1 MNGSGKQ
8 SYYEIQLSNSSLIAA
23 FLVAAAVGVAVFVLG
38 VMVGRGQAPQ
48 ALPESGWVEALSAVD
63 GDGSGQAPL
72 EEADPIVDDP
82 GGAAEPDAGVDDAT
96 TAPFQDLVAEDD
108 PGAQSSQPEAPAG
121 LPASDP
127 ALASG
132 WVIQV
137 KATADET
144 EARALQ
150 SQLSRSGFPAFVVQ
164 DSSTAMWRVRVG
176 RYGAQPDA
184 EQVAAALSGRTDI
197 DATWVTQG

>member
-1 MNGSGKQ
+1 MNGSAKQ

-23 FLVAAAVGVAVFVLG
+23 FLVAAAVGVTVFVLG

-48 ALPESGWVEALSAVD
+48 ILPESGWVEPLVADD

-72 EEADPIVDDP
+72 EEAAPVADAGDGLDA
-82 GGAAEPDAGVDDAT
+82 GETAAEVESSP
-96 TAPFQDLVAEDD
+96 PFQDLVA
-108 PGAQSSQPEAPAG
+108 AQESLQPAAPAG
-121 LPASDP
+121 LPANDP

-132 WVIQV
+132 WVVQV
-137 KATADET
+137 KSTENES

-150 SQLSRSGFPAFVVQ
+150 EELSKSGFPTFMVQ
-164 DSSTAMWRVRVG
+164 ADVRGAVTWRVRVG
-176 RYGAQPDA
+176 RYGSQGDA
-184 EQVAAALSGRTDI
+184 EQVAAALSRRTDI